1 MYLVFLAV
9 EGAWVMTNVGV
20 LGSTSLV
27 AQSLQ
32 PKLAQTYR
40 VIPFSRTIARY
51 SGDERI
57 TLWISLMP
65 ILTLAEWYPYIE
77 QHGPQRIVALS
88 STSVFTK
95 TSSPD
100 ESERVM
106 AARFADAEAELAE
119 WAQKRSIECV
129 ILRPTLIYGRG
140 LDRNIS
146 QIASFIRRFG
156 FFPVCSPANGL
167 RQPIHVDDVASAC
180 KSALETAD
188 AAGRYYNI
196 SGGETITYKE
206 MVARV
211 FATLGKSPIF
221 LTTPLWLFKL
231 AAPFVRVVPKF
242 HDWTPAMAE
251 RMSQDMIFDNSEAQ
265 QSLHLQF
272 RPFDLK
278 IEDVTRTVTG

>member
-1 MYLVFLAV
+1 M
-9 EGAWVMTNVGV
+9 MNVGV
-20 LGSTSLV
+20 LGTTSLV

-32 PKLAQTYR
+32 PQLEQSYR
-40 VIPFSRTIARY
+40 VIPFSRRIAKY
-51 SGDERI
+51 SGDEQI
-57 TLWISLMP
+57 PLWISLMP

-77 QHGPQRIVALS
+77 QRGPQRIVALS

-100 ESERVM
+100 DSERVM
-106 AARFADAEAELAE
+106 AERFADAEAELAE
-119 WAQKRSIECV
+119 WSHKRSIECV

-146 QIASFIRRFG
+146 QIARFIQRFG

-180 KSALETAD
+180 KSALETPG
-188 AAGRYYNI
+188 AAGRSFNI
-196 SGGETITYKE
+196 SGGETIAYKQ
-206 MVARV
+206 MVTRI

-221 LTTPLWLFKL
+221 LTTPLWMFKV

-251 RMSQDMIFDNSEAQ
+251 RMNQDMIFDHSEAE

-278 IEDVTRTVTG
+278 IEDVTRTEAG

>member
-1 MYLVFLAV
+1 VKNIGML
-9 EGAWVMTNVGV
+9 GA
-20 LGSTSLV
+20 TSLV

-32 PKLAQTYR
+32 LQLAKAYR

-57 TLWISLMP
+57 PLWVSLMP
-65 ILTLAEWYPYIE
+65 ILTLAEWFPYIE
-77 QHGPQRIVALS
+77 QRGPQRIVALS

-106 AARFADAEAELAE
+106 AAKFADAEAELME

-146 QIASFIRRFG
+146 QIARFIRRFG
-156 FFPVCSPANGL
+156 FFPICSPAKGL

-180 KSALETAD
+180 KSALETPH
-188 AAGRYYNI
+188 AAGHSYNI
-196 SGGETITYKE
+196 SGGETVTYKE

-211 FATLGKSPIF
+211 FATLGKSPLF
-221 LTTPLWLFKL
+221 LTTPLWVFSF

-251 RMSQDMIFDNSEAQ
+251 RMNQDLIFDNSEAQ
-265 QSLHLQF
+265 QRLHLKF
-272 RPFDLK
+272 RPFHLK
-278 IEDVTRTVTG
+278 IEDVTRVDEA